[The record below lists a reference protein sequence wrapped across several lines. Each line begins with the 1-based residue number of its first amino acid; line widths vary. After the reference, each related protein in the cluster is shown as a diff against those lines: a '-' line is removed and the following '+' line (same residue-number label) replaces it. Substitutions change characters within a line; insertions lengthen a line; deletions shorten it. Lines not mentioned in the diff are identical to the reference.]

1 MSVIHKYIIVGLSI
15 ILVFISY
22 LYYSLKDDYTE
33 LLIKHKEL
41 ESKYAVEKANT
52 SALENSIKIQNF
64 LIESYKVSSDEYQKT
79 IDYLNEEIQKAN
91 TIEVSYE
98 SSNNKEA
105 SSEEAIEWL
114 RKKAS
119 SLVR

>member
-1 MSVIHKYIIVGLSI
+1 MSVVHKYIIVGLSI
-15 ILVFISY
+15 ILVFISFN
-22 LYYSLKDDYTE
+22 YYSLKDDYTD

-41 ESKYAVEKANT
+41 EGKYAVEQANT
-52 SALENSIKIQNF
+52 SALENSLKAQNL
-64 LIESYKVSSDEYQKT
+64 LIETYKISSDEYKQK
-79 IDYLNEEIQKAN
+79 IIQLNEEIQKTN

-105 SSEEAIEWL
+105 SSEEAIAWL

>member
-15 ILVFISY
+15 ILVFISFR
-22 LYYSLKDDYTE
+22 YYSLKDDYTE
-33 LLIKHKEL
+33 LLIRHKEL
-41 ESKYAVEKANT
+41 EGQYAVEKANT
-52 SALENSIKIQNF
+52 SALGNSLKAQNI
-64 LIESYKVSSDEYQKT
+64 LIENYKASSDEYQKKIT
-79 IDYLNEEIQKAN
+79 YLNEEIQKAN
-91 TIEVSYE
+91 TIEVTYE

-105 SSEEAIEWL
+105 SSEEAIQWL

>member
-1 MSVIHKYIIVGLSI
+1 
-15 ILVFISY
+15 
-22 LYYSLKDDYTE
+22 LKDDYTD

-41 ESKYAVEKANT
+41 EGQYAVEKANT
-52 SALENSIKIQNF
+52 SALENSLKAQNL
-64 LIESYKVSSDEYQKT
+64 LIENYKASSDEYQKK
-79 IDYLNEEIQKAN
+79 INYLNDEIQKAN

>member
-15 ILVFISY
+15 ILVFISFR
-22 LYYSLKDDYTE
+22 YYSLKDDYTE
-33 LLIKHKEL
+33 LLIRHKEL
-41 ESKYAVEKANT
+41 EGQYAVEKANT
-52 SALENSIKIQNF
+52 SALENSLKAQNI
-64 LIESYKVSSDEYQKT
+64 LIENYKASSDEYQKKIT
-79 IDYLNEEIQKAN
+79 YLNEEIQKAN
-91 TIEVSYE
+91 TIEVTYE

-105 SSEEAIEWL
+105 SSEEAIQWL

>member
-15 ILVFISY
+15 ILVFISFS
-22 LYYSLKDDYTE
+22 YYSLKDDYTD

-41 ESKYAVEKANT
+41 EGKYAVEQANT
-52 SALENSIKIQNF
+52 SALENSLKAQNI
-64 LIESYKVSSDEYQKT
+64 LIENYKASSDEYQKK
-79 IDYLNEEIQKAN
+79 INYLNDEIQRAN

-105 SSEEAIEWL
+105 SSEEAIQWL
-114 RKKAS
+114 RQKAS